1 MRREERRCL
10 HRLAWPGNAMHLK
23 AGGEEGEEDEE
34 KDGEEVERV
43 FEGVRM
49 GEEKR
54 ERRRSRW

>member
-1 MRREERRCL
+1 
-10 HRLAWPGNAMHLK
+10 MHLK
-23 AGGEEGEEDEE
+23 AGGEKGEEDEE

-54 ERRRSRW
+54 EWRRSRWKDAAVAMCSEITS